1 MPSGS
6 GTRVGLEPPLEVLEV
21 LQVLG
26 GRLAC
31 PAGYTLARVP
41 GGLLSSRHQ
50 QTQLVAAV
58 EDLWFS
64 PGAHRR
70 WLDVR
75 RLILYCGPRGPRSKG
90 PPAGVGQPTQSHTW
104 TNHSCS
110 LMLAPHYGYKVLPYR
125 QTY

>member
-21 LQVLG
+21 LRVLG
-26 GRLAC
+26 GWLAC
-31 PAGYTLARVP
+31 PAGYTLTRDP

-58 EDLWFS
+58 EDVWFS

-70 WLDVR
+70 GLDVR
-75 RLILYCGPRGPRSKG
+75 WLIP
-90 PPAGVGQPTQSHTW
+90 
-104 TNHSCS
+104 
-110 LMLAPHYGYKVLPYR
+110 
-125 QTY
+125 